1 MLDQVLI
8 WLLLAVAGATVQRV
22 CDVIFGE
29 SVEKIFYSL
38 LVRRRTAAVS
48 LRGQWRSTFEYI
60 SDDDGSVI
68 VEERT
73 IRVSQR
79 GRRVTA
85 KDPGSAALSGFRL
98 QGTVSA
104 TGALS
109 GEWEEISLAGRQ
121 YHGVFQFLLTRTE
134 SEMRGRWVSYNRDDV
149 IQSSS
154 WTLSRI

>member
-8 WLLLAVAGATVQRV
+8 WLLLAIAGATVQRI
-22 CDVIFGE
+22 CDVVFGE
-29 SVEKIFYSL
+29 SIETIVYSL
-38 LVRRRTAAVS
+38 LIRRRTAAVN
-48 LRGQWRSTFEYI
+48 LRGQWRSAFEYI

-73 IRVSQR
+73 LRVSQR

-85 KDPGSAALSGFRL
+85 KDPDSATPSRFRL
-98 QGTVSA
+98 QGAVSA

-109 GEWEEISLAGRQ
+109 GEWEETSLAGRQ
-121 YHGVFQFLLTRTE
+121 YHGVFQFLLTRTG

-149 IQSSS
+149 IQSGS
-154 WTLSRI
+154 WTLCRI